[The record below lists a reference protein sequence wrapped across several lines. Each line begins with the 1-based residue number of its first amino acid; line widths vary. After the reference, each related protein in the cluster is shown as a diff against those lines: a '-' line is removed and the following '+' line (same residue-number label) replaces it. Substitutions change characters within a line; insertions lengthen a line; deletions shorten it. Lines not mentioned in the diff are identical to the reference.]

1 MRTLA
6 RSFALVALSA
16 MPAAAEPASKNL
28 LEPNYGLMVWTLV
41 IFVVLAFILARIAFV
56 PITKTVEALEKA
68 LEDAINAAQ
77 RDREEAARN
86 LAEHRQPLD
95 ASRVEAQKL
104 IA

>member
-41 IFVVLAFILARIAFV
+41 IFVVLAFILARFAFG
-56 PITKTVEALEKA
+56 PITKAVEARDKA
-68 LEDAINAAQ
+68 HEDAINAAQ
-77 RDREEAARN
+77 RPTEEAAHIHTQHP
-86 LAEHRQPLD
+86 ATPAATHD
-95 ASRVEAQKL
+95 
-104 IA
+104 